1 MRQPSLVSYRLREK
15 GGIAEAVLWAVL
27 RAPSA
32 EAVWGYSG
40 MPATATLCVPA
51 YPSQVDEDFGV
62 YG

>member
-15 GGIAEAVLWAVL
+15 GGNVWAALWEVS

-32 EAVWGYSG
+32 EAAWWYSE

-51 YPSQVDEDFGV
+51 CPSVDEDFGV